1 MSEFPLEQVRRDTR
15 GLEHSCHFNNA
26 GASLMPAPVVDRLT
40 DWLRDEEL
48 RGGYEV
54 EAARR
59 DELEDFYRAAAE
71 LLNCQAHEVAYV
83 ENATRAWN
91 MAFYGLALGA
101 GDTVLTPLSE
111 YGSNVIALRHQAA
124 RRGFTVEFM
133 ADDEAGV
140 VDLEWLAQR
149 LGDRS
154 RPVGLIALS
163 HVPTGNGL
171 VNPAAAVGALA
182 RAHEVPYLLDAC
194 QSLGQMPV
202 DVQALGCDML
212 SGTGRK
218 YLRGPR
224 GTGLLYV
231 RREFLD
237 RLDPPFLDQHAAELN
252 SAERFTMR
260 DDARR
265 FECWE
270 RYCAGQAALAVAL
283 RYASD
288 LGLASIYA
296 RVQYLA
302 ETLRGA
308 LGGVPG
314 VEVVD
319 GGHERCGIVT
329 FTVAGREAEALK
341 AGLGKRGVNVS
352 VASGSGNLVW
362 FEQRGLTAVVR
373 ASVHYFNTPS
383 EIDRLIASLLPLC

>member
-1 MSEFPLEQVRRDTR
+1 MSEFPLARVRRDTR

-26 GASLMPAPVVDRLT
+26 GASLMPARVVDRLT
-40 DWLRDEEL
+40 DWLRDEER

-54 EAARR
+54 EATRR
-59 DELEDFYRAAAE
+59 HELEDFYLAAAA
-71 LLNCQAHEVAYV
+71 LLNCRTEEVAYV
-83 ENATRAWN
+83 ENATRGWN
-91 MAFYGLALGA
+91 MAFYGLALGS
-101 GDTVLTPLSE
+101 GDTVLAPLSE
-111 YGSNVIALRHQAA
+111 YGSNVIALQHQAA
-124 RRGFTVEFM
+124 RRGFAVEFM

-140 VDLEWLAQR
+140 VDLGWLERR

-154 RPVGLIALS
+154 RPVKLIALS

-171 VNPAAAVGALA
+171 VNPAAEVGALA
-182 RAHEVPYLLDAC
+182 RAHDVPYLLDAC

-237 RLDPPFLDQHAAELN
+237 RLDPPFLDQHAADLT
-252 SAERFTMR
+252 SPERFTMR

-270 RYCAGQAALAVAL
+270 RYCAGQAGLAVAM
-283 RYASD
+283 RYACD
-288 LGLASIYA
+288 LGLPAIYS
-296 RVQYLA
+296 RVQELA
-302 ETLRGA
+302 EALRSA
-308 LGGVPG
+308 LGTVPG
-314 VEVVD
+314 VDVVD

-329 FTVAGREAEALK
+329 FTVAGREAEAIK
-341 AGLGKRGVNVS
+341 AGLGKCGVNVS

-362 FEQRGLTAVVR
+362 FERRGLTAVVR

-383 EIDRLIASLLPLC
+383 EIERLIASLHPLC